1 MFFAQ
6 LKSAVRSLRFR
17 LMIWNAFI
25 MLVASLGV
33 LWGLREGVRYTLVT
47 ELDDNL
53 HDDLNEISDVLISV
67 FEADN
72 PFFQTGMDRK
82 ARGHK
87 QRSWFLQV
95 ADVRTPQQRALNE
108 QRRREW
114 ARRFARPRGRSD
126 SSRTRESTS
135 TNDAESATPNASAA
149 DNSLASDNASA
160 IAGVGAVPAVSGT
173 SQFAADSNQV
183 SESNPNSARSVGEEG
198 PPIIWQSY
206 NVPDWSMLSIPKDF
220 HKFGLPDGEATT
232 VDHYRVIE
240 RTISLARG
248 GPVRVRLGASIRSI
262 QHAAETT
269 DRLMLINVLVAL
281 VIAPLGGYWLALRA
295 TRPLKEMIRTAD
307 RLRPQEMH
315 ERLPLSSTD
324 DEIDLLSRSFNRL
337 LDRIAEYL
345 TKRQDLLA
353 NSAHEL
359 RTPLAALRST
369 AELALRSTRSVEEYC
384 ELLESIVSECGNL
397 EQLVNQLLL
406 LSETESAHFETR
418 GEIVDLSKI
427 TAEACD
433 MFGAVAESREV
444 VLSTQIDDGVEVD
457 GSRLHLRQLLNN
469 LIDNAIKF
477 IPGPGRVMV
486 ELAASDAG
494 NRLTVSDTG
503 VGIDE
508 LEQKHL
514 FERFYR
520 GDKSRR
526 RDTPTRGTGL
536 GLSICRAITEAH
548 GGAIEVHSQPG
559 QGTTFTV
566 TFPRRQ

>member
-1 MFFAQ
+1 MSFAQ
-6 LKSAVRSLRFR
+6 LKSLNLKSAVRSLRFR

-25 MLVASLGV
+25 MLIASLGV

-53 HDDLNEISDVLISV
+53 QDDLNEISEMLVSV

-72 PFFQTGMDRK
+72 PFFQMGMDRK

-87 QRSWFLQV
+87 QRSWFLQAV
-95 ADVRTPQQRALNE
+95 DVRTPEQRALYE

-114 ARRFARPRGRSD
+114 ARRFARPRNRSD
-126 SSRTRESTS
+126 SRSDSRSEDSTS
-135 TNDAESATPNASAA
+135 NNESLTSTESKNEV
-149 DNSLASDNASA
+149 DQK
-160 IAGVGAVPAVSGT
+160 VEGAKPS
-173 SQFAADSNQV
+173 
-183 SESNPNSARSVGEEG
+183 GEEG
-198 PPIIWQSY
+198 PKIIWQTF

-220 HKFGLPDGEATT
+220 HKFDLPDGQATT
-232 VDHYRVIE
+232 VDQFRVIE
-240 RTISLARG
+240 RTISNARG
-248 GPVRVRLGASIRSI
+248 GPVRLRLGASIRSI

-281 VIAPLGGYWLALRA
+281 VMAPLGGYWLALRA
-295 TRPLKEMIRTAD
+295 TRPLKEMIQTAD
-307 RLRPQEMH
+307 RLRPQEMQ
-315 ERLPLSSTD
+315 ERLPLSATD
-324 DEIDLLSRSFNRL
+324 DELDQLSRSFNRL

-345 TKRQDLLA
+345 TKRQDMLA

-369 AELALRSTRSVEEYC
+369 AELALSSPRTVDEYC
-384 ELLESIVSECGNL
+384 ELLDSIVSECGNL

-406 LSETESAHFETR
+406 LSETEAAHFDTR
-418 GEIVDLSKI
+418 GEVVDLSKI
-427 TAEACD
+427 TTEACD
-433 MFGAVAESREV
+433 MFGAVAESRDITLE
-444 VLSTQIDDGVEVD
+444 TKIAAGVIVD

-477 IPGPGRVMV
+477 IPGAGRVTV
-486 ELAASDAG
+486 ELDAMEAG
-494 NRLTVSDTG
+494 NCLIVSDTG
-503 VGIDE
+503 VGIADE
-508 LEQKHL
+508 EQKHL

-526 RDTPTRGTGL
+526 RNTPTRGTGL

-548 GGAIEVHSQPG
+548 GGSIEVQSVPG

-566 TFPRRQ
+566 TLPRKA

>member
-1 MFFAQ
+1 MSFAQ
-6 LKSAVRSLRFR
+6 LKSLNLKSAVRSLRFR

-25 MLVASLGV
+25 MLIASLGV

-53 HDDLNEISDVLISV
+53 QDDLNEISEVLVSV

-72 PFFQTGMDRK
+72 PFFQMGMDRK

-87 QRSWFLQV
+87 QRSWFLQAV
-95 ADVRTPQQRALNE
+95 DVRTPEQRALYE

-114 ARRFARPRGRSD
+114 ARRFARPRNRSD
-126 SSRTRESTS
+126 TRSDPRSEDSTS
-135 TNDAESATPNASAA
+135 SNESLTST
-149 DNSLASDNASA
+149 
-160 IAGVGAVPAVSGT
+160 VSKNEVD
-173 SQFAADSNQV
+173 QKVEVAK
-183 SESNPNSARSVGEEG
+183 PLGEEG
-198 PPIIWQSY
+198 PKIIWQTF

-220 HKFGLPDGEATT
+220 QKFDLPDGQATT
-232 VDHYRVIE
+232 VDQFRVIE
-240 RTISLARG
+240 RTISNARG
-248 GPVRVRLGASIRSI
+248 GPVRLRLGASIRSI

-281 VIAPLGGYWLALRA
+281 VMAPLGGYWLALRA
-295 TRPLKEMIRTAD
+295 TRPLKEMIQTAD
-307 RLRPQEMH
+307 RLRPQEMQ
-315 ERLPLSSTD
+315 ERLPLSATD
-324 DEIDLLSRSFNRL
+324 DELDQLSRSFNRL

-345 TKRQDLLA
+345 TKRQDMLA

-369 AELALRSTRSVEEYC
+369 AELALSSPRTVDEYC
-384 ELLESIVSECGNL
+384 ELLDSIVSECGNL

-406 LSETESAHFETR
+406 LSETEAAHFDTR
-418 GEIVDLSKI
+418 GEVVDLSKI
-427 TAEACD
+427 TTEACD
-433 MFGAVAESREV
+433 MFGAVAESRDITLE
-444 VLSTQIDDGVEVD
+444 TKIAAGVIVD

-477 IPGPGRVMV
+477 IPGAGRVTV
-486 ELAASDAG
+486 ELDAMEAG
-494 NRLTVSDTG
+494 NCLIVSDTG
-503 VGIDE
+503 VGIADE
-508 LEQKHL
+508 EQKHL

-526 RDTPTRGTGL
+526 RNTPTRGTGL

-548 GGAIEVHSQPG
+548 GGSIEVQSVPG

-566 TFPRRQ
+566 TLPRKA